1 MHEGIWGLAR
11 GGGHMKT
18 EVAEILGR
26 ARERG
31 QKSLSEYES
40 KCILKSYGIPVTREE
55 LVHDLD
61 GAREAAQAIG
71 YPVVLK
77 ACSHQLTH
85 KTERGLIEVG
95 IRNEADLVQAFQR
108 LSAAMEGLEGGLL
121 VQEMVKGAR
130 ELVIGMIRDP
140 QFGPCVMFGLGG
152 ILTEILKD
160 VSFRVAPIVK
170 RDALE
175 MMEEIKGKKILEAI
189 RGMEPVD
196 RELLAQSLIALGDLG
211 LEQEAIQEID
221 VNPMIVRGSQPVA
234 VDALV
239 VLRSEA

>member
-1 MHEGIWGLAR
+1 
-11 GGGHMKT
+11 MKT
-18 EVAEILGR
+18 EVSEIIDR
-26 ARERG
+26 ARAKG
-31 QKSLSEYES
+31 QKALSEYES
-40 KCILKSYGIPVTREE
+40 KRVLEAYGIPVTREE
-55 LVHDLD
+55 LVSDLEQ
-61 GAREAAQAIG
+61 ARMAAAAIG

-77 ACSHQLTH
+77 ACSHELTH
-85 KTERGLIEVG
+85 KTEKGLIEVG
-95 IRNEADLVQAFQR
+95 IRDEGDLQQAFQR
-108 LSAAMEGLEGGLL
+108 LTRAMEGMEGGLL

-152 ILTEILKD
+152 IFTEILRD
-160 VSFRVAPIVK
+160 VSFRVAPIEK

-196 RELLAQSLIALGDLG
+196 RELLAQSLIALGNLG
-211 LEQEAIQEID
+211 MEEEAIQEID